1 MVNTGNG
8 LRIFITCNYLPH
20 HDWMTFI
27 SWYSIKKNLP
37 DANITIV
44 CDKSK
49 FTRTPVFGWVKKV
62 NVNFTYEDWELPT
75 KNEGINIL
83 CDVMAIREWI
93 NEEIIDAKSS
103 NIATFCTYRNGCG
116 NFVMSDWINSIV
128 PPFEKSEIFKKDG
141 MTVNEI
147 KILEIWKKGL
157 PIYAAIGE
165 S

>member
-37 DANITIV
+37 DAKVVIS

-49 FTRTPVFGWVKKV
+49 FTRTPVFEWVKKV
-62 NVNFTYEDWELPT
+62 NVDFTYT
-75 KNEGINIL
+75 KQAGGISIF

-93 NEEIIDAKSS
+93 SKEIIEAKST
-103 NIATFCTYRNGCG
+103 NVATFCTYRNGCG
-116 NFVMSDWINSIV
+116 NFVMSDWINSLV
-128 PPFEKSEIFKKDG
+128 PPFDKSEIFKKDD
-141 MTVNEI
+141 MTINEARV
-147 KILEIWKKGL
+147 LEIWKKGL
-157 PIYAAIGE
+157 SIYSAIGE

>member
-1 MVNTGNG
+1 MVDTGNG
-8 LRIFITCNYLPH
+8 LQIFINCNYLPH

-37 DANITIV
+37 DADITIV

-49 FTRTPVFGWVKKV
+49 FATTPIFGWVNKA
-62 NVNFTYEDWELPT
+62 NVNFTYT
-75 KNEGINIL
+75 KKSGGISIP

-116 NFVMSDWINSIV
+116 NFVVSDWINSML
-128 PPFEKSEIFKKDG
+128 PPFEKSEVFKKDS
-141 MTVNEI
+141 MTINEI